1 METFLL
7 IPLMLNRLE
16 EIILENCLQMECE
29 LLEFNGE
36 ERYSEQKNSSKSCI
50 YKTIGNN
57 FTETRLTRP

>member
-16 EIILENCLQMECE
+16 EIILETCLQMECE

-36 ERYSEQKNSSKSCI
+36 EDHVHLMISLHPKWSVN
-50 YKTIGNN
+50 
-57 FTETRLTRP
+57 